1 MQRNDISDK
10 IFTKNIFINKSK
22 QKRNLTKFNFLVGS
36 KLYER
41 IDLLITGS
49 INIYQTKKEKK
60 YSNITT
66 Q

>member
-1 MQRNDISDK
+1 MNEISDK

-66 Q
+66 

>member
-1 MQRNDISDK
+1 MNDICDK

-66 Q
+66 

>member
-1 MQRNDISDK
+1 MNDISDK

-22 QKRNLTKFNFLVGS
+22 LKRNLTKFNFLVGS

-66 Q
+66 

>member
-1 MQRNDISDK
+1 MNDISDK

-41 IDLLITGS
+41 INLLITGS

-66 Q
+66 

>member
-1 MQRNDISDK
+1 MNDISDK
-10 IFTKNIFINKSK
+10 IFTKNIFINKTK

-66 Q
+66 

>member
-1 MQRNDISDK
+1 MNDISDK

-49 INIYQTKKEKK
+49 ININQTKKEKK

-66 Q
+66 

>member
-1 MQRNDISDK
+1 MNDISDK

-49 INIYQTKKEKK
+49 INIYRTKKEKK

-66 Q
+66 

>member
-1 MQRNDISDK
+1 MNDISDK

-66 Q
+66 

>member
-1 MQRNDISDK
+1 MNDISDK

-49 INIYQTKKEKK
+49 INIYHTKKEKK

-66 Q
+66 